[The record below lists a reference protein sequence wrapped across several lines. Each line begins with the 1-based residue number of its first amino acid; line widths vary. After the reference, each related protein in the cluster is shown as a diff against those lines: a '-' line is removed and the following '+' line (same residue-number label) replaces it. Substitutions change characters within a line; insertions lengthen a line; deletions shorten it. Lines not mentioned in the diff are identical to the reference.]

1 MGLWVVNENDLQPRL
16 HINHN
21 SQTSVNTVII
31 YLYFQLAF
39 QFLLLLLGA
48 AFTWLQSNI

>member
-31 YLYFQLAF
+31 YLYFQFKSSQDDLF
-39 QFLLLLLGA
+39 
-48 AFTWLQSNI
+48 I